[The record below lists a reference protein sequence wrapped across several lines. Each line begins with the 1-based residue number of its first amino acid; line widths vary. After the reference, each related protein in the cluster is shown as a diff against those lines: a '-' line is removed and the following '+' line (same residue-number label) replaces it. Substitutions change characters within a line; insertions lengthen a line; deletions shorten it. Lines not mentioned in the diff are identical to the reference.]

1 MKKIL
6 ILLLII
12 ISSLSVKS
20 QDLPKYFIEN
30 GDTIGIIIS
39 IEQAQ
44 KLNKDSELLT
54 LFRQL
59 NVDCDKLDISYV
71 KVINSL
77 DQKVALLE
85 FNNKNLKS
93 LNLKNDSLVKNLQEQ
108 VNTVTENKNLCDEQ
122 LGLKKEENEILKN
135 QLKKEKFRK
144 FLSISGNV
152 ALTVV
157 VLLIIL

>member
-6 ILLLII
+6 ILLII
-12 ISSLSVKS
+12 LISSISVKS
-20 QDLPKYFIEN
+20 QDLPKYLIEN
-30 GDTIGIIIS
+30 GDTIGIVLS

-85 FNNKNLKS
+85 FNNRNLKS

-122 LGLKKEENEILKN
+122 LGLKKEENEILKE

-144 FLSISGNV
+144 FLSITGNV
-152 ALTVV
+152 ALTVI
-157 VLLIIL
+157 VLLVIL

>member
-20 QDLPKYFIEN
+20 QDLPKYLIEN
-30 GDTIGIIIS
+30 GDTVGIVIS

-77 DQKVALLE
+77 EQKVALLE